1 MKKKKICIGVMAI
14 LIVFVLMVLLVLLK
28 SKSVKIAENNM
39 TNEQNIID
47 AESLED
53 NTTENVVEENL
64 STEEPIVENNEI
76 VQNED
81 TSIQVDEKN
90 QETQK
95 QDMAKEQTPDIISI
109 TKPKEIKPTQQE
121 QPKPSTQVQEN
132 NNIQPNTEE
141 KGNAK
146 TDTNAKKQE
155 AQAVQQNTIT
165 YKENE
170 NMIKKMKE
178 TIEKN
183 KTENMETY
191 GCIVTPDSSI
201 VDQTSEFT
209 FTEERMIGKIKYK
222 FGTIKIYAR
231 DYYKNGVYQYTQC
244 FML

>member
-14 LIVFVLMVLLVLLK
+14 LIVFVLIVLLVLFK
-28 SKSVKIAENNM
+28 SKNVKIAENNM

-81 TSIQVDEKN
+81 TSIQVDEKS

-95 QDMAKEQTPDIISI
+95 QDIAKEQPPDIISI
-109 TKPKEIKPTQQE
+109 TKPKETKPTQQE
-121 QPKPSTQVQEN
+121 QPKPSTQAQEN
-132 NNIQPNTEE
+132 NDIQPNTEE
-141 KGNAK
+141 KE
-146 TDTNAKKQE
+146 NAKKQE
-155 AQAVQQNTIT
+155 VQAVQQNTIT
-165 YKENE
+165 YQENE
-170 NMIKKMKE
+170 NIMNEMKT
-178 TIEKN
+178 TIENN
-183 KTENMETY
+183 KTENMKTF
-191 GCIVTPDSSI
+191 GCIVKPDPSI
-201 VDQTSEFT
+201 VDMTDEFT
-209 FTEERMIGKIKYK
+209 FTEERIIGKIKYK

-231 DYYKNGVYQYTQC
+231 DYYRNGVYQYTQC